1 MNDIFTGSY
10 VKAFVSTN
18 TNGELDF
25 YDTKFKQIKGLAG
38 FPSIETTKQSQNFE
52 DYRQDF
58 AVKLSGDANV
68 SDVQLN
74 VLSTSD
80 ETVKIIDDALM
91 NKQKLRFKV
100 VYQEQYEEENT
111 IEGILGSGLY
121 HVFDAYVT
129 KKATTG
135 SNNSVVTNN
144 YTLAVDGPVA
154 RGYAEAGKILTIGD
168 FGVGAGT
175 ENVSGVK
182 DVSELSGNRWV
193 TIDSTHPDNVYAV
206 GTSLMSVQHPE
217 NKGWQ
222 MIGSSVGTPS
232 IRIRNMQKDPDG
244 MKKSKWVKVYTEL
257 EKPTAKDTGA
267 LPINGGTL
275 TGDLVAQNIKAKAT
289 TQDVALV
296 NNPQDTRV
304 NALTRK
310 DYVDSELDKK
320 LDNTDYQTDKTQT
333 DKSIEDLRSEKADIT
348 YVDSEIVKV
357 KESIIG
363 SDEFDKKLDKSV
375 FEDYATR
382 TDAELVSIKSTANT
396 DRNDNENKFN
406 TKADITYVDSE
417 LAKKLDATDFDSYT
431 TSNDSSIENIKS
443 TKADIT
449 YVDSKAD
456 ELQTQIDNI
465 NLGHLDNKLEVTVFE
480 EYKKS
485 NDKAVENLE
494 TTKADKSYVTDEL
507 NKVRT
512 EFIPLNNAVID
523 FGEI

>member
-175 ENVSGVK
+175 ENVPGVK

-267 LPINGGTL
+267 LPIEGGTL
-275 TGDLVAQNIKAKAT
+275 TGDLVAQNIKAKTT

-296 NNPQDTRV
+296 NNPQDTRE
-304 NALTRK
+304 NSLTRK
-310 DYVDSELDKK
+310 DYVDSELAKK
-320 LDNTDYQTDKTQT
+320 LDNTKYQSDKTALNDELT
-333 DKSIEDLRSEKADIT
+333 DIRTTKADIT

-363 SDEFDKKLDKSV
+363 SDEFDKKLDKIV
-375 FEDYATR
+375 FEDYKNSN
-382 TDAELVSIKSTANT
+382 DAEIQKIQSDIK
-396 DRNDNENKFN
+396 
-406 TKADITYVDSE
+406 TKADLEYVNTELDGKLDKLTFEKKSDELDTSIEELRTNKADVSYVD
-417 LAKKLDATDFDSYT
+417 T
-431 TSNDSSIENIKS
+431 
-443 TKADIT
+443 
-449 YVDSKAD
+449 KAD

-465 NLGHLDNKLEVTVFE
+465 NLGHLDNKLDVTVFE

-485 NDKAVENLE
+485 NDDAVKNLD
-494 TTKADKSYVTDEL
+494 TTKADKPFVADEL

-512 EFIPLNNAVID
+512 EFMPLNNAVID